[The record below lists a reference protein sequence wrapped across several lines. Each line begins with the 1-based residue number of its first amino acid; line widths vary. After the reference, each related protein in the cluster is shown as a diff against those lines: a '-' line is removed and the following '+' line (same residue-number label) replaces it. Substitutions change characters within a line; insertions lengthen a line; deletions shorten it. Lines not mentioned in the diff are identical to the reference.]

1 MRKLSFLLF
10 SLVLLLFS
18 CTTNMVIPYMQPAAV
33 DMGGYKH
40 LAVASVV
47 PYNGLIAPSG
57 YIAGADVHVAG
68 LHIYSGYRASTSESI
83 AAHATDE
90 LYSVLSD
97 SGFFTLLS
105 PERTDSIIKH
115 GFLGSDISGEFRSL
129 GYDAV
134 LIPRISSMSVSETI
148 YSVPDYDWWVD
159 SEGVRHRIVE
169 FDYYFR
175 QIASIDYSITI
186 IDTETG
192 GIISQ
197 RTFSD
202 TAKREDILD
211 RRWSRLEDP
220 SYLFRRMIRSFNDEI
235 ESLLVPT
242 YNEYD
247 VSLMPNKPKNESVES
262 AYKAA
267 GDGRILEARN
277 AFLDAWESSQHLP
290 SGYNA
295 AILYACA
302 GDYDSA
308 IDLLSA
314 IMNVYSDP
322 DVRVLYRDLLSI
334 RVRNQQAE
342 GQITGESSVRES
354 TSASGNAVYG
364 IAMGGW

>member
-295 AILYACA
+295 ALLMAA
-302 GDYDSA
+302 TGDFDAALS
-308 IDLLSA
+308 LLEEVNA
-314 IMNVYSDP
+314 AYSSDEA
-322 DVRVLYRDLLSI
+322 RRLYRDLQT
-334 RVRNQQAE
+334 VKARNEEALA
-342 GQITGESSVRES
+342 QISGESS
-354 TSASGNAVYG
+354 ASHVAYDDGNSVYDAVLG
-364 IAMGGW
+364 R